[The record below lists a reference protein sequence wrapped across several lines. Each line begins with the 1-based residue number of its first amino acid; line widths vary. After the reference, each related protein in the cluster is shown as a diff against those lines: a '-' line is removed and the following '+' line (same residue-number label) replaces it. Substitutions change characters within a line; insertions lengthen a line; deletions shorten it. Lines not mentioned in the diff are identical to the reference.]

1 MKRLKYRLLFFF
13 APLIAL
19 FLRILGRTIR
29 WNIRYEFR
37 KDRGKIYALW
47 HGDALGLALYA
58 LDRDIVVLVSR
69 FRDGELATRILHGLG
84 FRTVRGSSE
93 EGKAHKGGRTATKK
107 LIELLKEGKNV
118 AITVDGPKGPPR
130 RVKKG
135 VVFLAQ
141 KTGSGVIPVSI
152 RFGRYVRLNT
162 WDSLVIPLPFTRG
175 EVLIGEELRISPE
188 EDPENARRRLEEI
201 LSKLS
206 SAS

>member
-1 MKRLKYRLLFFF
+1 MKKLKYSLLFFLSPF
-13 APLIAL
+13 ISLL
-19 FLRILGRTIR
+19 LRILGRTIR

-84 FRTVRGSSE
+84 FQTVRGSSE
-93 EGKAHKGGRTATKK
+93 EGKAHKGGRTATKR
-107 LIELLKEGKNV
+107 LMELLKEGKNV

-130 RVKKG
+130 KVKKG
-135 VVFLAQ
+135 VIFLAQ
-141 KTGSGVIPVSI
+141 KTGSAVIPVSV
-152 RFGRYVRLNT
+152 RFEKCVRLNT
-162 WDSLVIPLPFTRG
+162 WDSLVIPFPFTKG
-175 EVLIGEELRISPE
+175 EVLIGKELRFSPE
-188 EDPENARRRLEEI
+188 ENPENARRKLEEI